1 MIKKHYLLKVIGY
14 SSIPKIITVVF
25 TLVSFPLMIRS
36 LGTENYGVFV
46 YFLSVI
52 AVFESFIDFGIS
64 SASGRAIAR
73 EREKKVKILE
83 YLKKWLLFQIKVSSI
98 GVIPFFLIVYY
109 ISKDFQSNTDI
120 TVLFIMILTSWLTI
134 FINFG
139 RSSLTSLLNFKYL
152 AFLDTFESIL
162 RSLSWLYVAFF
173 HSTLFGLVSAL
184 LITCILTL
192 IFCSILLI
200 FIIKNQTKPNNHIE
214 IKTNNKKM
222 LNESLEFLWL
232 RFITRAFQS
241 IPIIIFGKLFDVKS
255 VGTIGAFNKII
266 EITNL
271 PFSVIGNGIAVRA
284 QSVLDNGLRH
294 VNKIWDVAFRVL
306 SVSFFITLILF
317 FGVDLLAHL
326 LIPNDLENTNIFS
339 VMVFSIFVYS
349 ISSIIAPMSD
359 YIGSLKKRNILM
371 SVFVIIQPVMIFIGF
386 YIFNEIGGIIGY
398 VLAIY
403 LMNFGY
409 ILIAIKAFYK
419 QEKYNLKDE
428 LKLFLLLSIII
439 FILFLIID
447 FYLSNIHFISNIII
461 HDIFIMSIFGVTL
474 LIVLSL
480 IKKIRKFYFSK
491 EFLEF

>member
-98 GVIPFFLIVYY
+98 GVVPFFFTVYY

-120 TVLFIMILTSWLTI
+120 TVLFIMLLTSWLTI

-184 LITCILTL
+184 LTTCILTL

-200 FIIKNQTKPNNHIE
+200 FIIKNQTKSNNHIE

-241 IPIIIFGKLFDVKS
+241 IPIIIFGKLFDVKA

-339 VMVFSIFVYS
+339 VMVFSIFAYS

-359 YIGSLKKRNILM
+359 YVGSLKKRNILM
-371 SVFVIIQPVMIFIGF
+371 TVFVIIQPVMIFIGF
-386 YIFNEIGGIIGY
+386 YFFNEIGGIIGY

-419 QEKYNLKDE
+419 KEKYNLKDE

-447 FYLSNIHFISNIII
+447 LYLNNIHFISNIII

-474 LIVLSL
+474 LIVFLL

>member
-1 MIKKHYLLKVIGY
+1 MIQKHYLLKVIGY
-14 SSIPKIITVVF
+14 SSIPKIITVIF
-25 TLVSFPLMIRS
+25 TFVSFPLMIRS
-36 LGTENYGVFV
+36 LGTENYGAFV
-46 YFLSVI
+46 YFLSLI
-52 AVFESFIDFGIS
+52 AIFESFIDFGIS

-73 EREKKVKILE
+73 EREKKVNIIE
-83 YLKKWLLFQIKVSSI
+83 YLKRWLFFQIKVSSI
-98 GVIPFFLIVYY
+98 GIVPFFLIVYY
-109 ISKDFQSNTDI
+109 LSKDFQTNTDL

-139 RSSLTSLLNFKYL
+139 RSSLTSLLNFRYL
-152 AFLDTFESIL
+152 AFLDTFESVL

-184 LITCILTL
+184 LITCILSL

-200 FIIKNQTKPNNHIE
+200 IIINQIKSNNQSKV
-214 IKTNNKKM
+214 KTSNKIM
-222 LNESLEFLWL
+222 INESLEFLWL

-241 IPIIIFGKLFDVKS
+241 IPIIIFGKLFDAKV

-284 QSVLDNGLRH
+284 QSVVENGLRH
-294 VNKIWDVAFRVL
+294 VNKIWDVAFRIL
-306 SVSFFITLILF
+306 SVSFFITLVLF
-317 FGVDLLAHL
+317 FGIDLLAHL
-326 LIPNDLENTNIFS
+326 LIPNDLENTYIFS
-339 VMVFSIFVYS
+339 VLVFSIFAYS

-371 SVFVIIQPVMIFIGF
+371 SVFVIIQPIIIIIGSNI
-386 YIFNEIGGIIGY
+386 YNEIGGIIGY

-419 QEKYNLKDE
+419 KEKYNLKNE
-428 LKLFLLLSIII
+428 VKLFLLLSTII
-439 FILFLIID
+439 FLLFIIID
-447 FYLSNIHFISNIII
+447 FYLNSIHFIQNIII
-461 HDIFIMSIFGVTL
+461 HDIFLMSIFAVVL
-474 LIVLSL
+474 LTIFLL
-480 IKKIRKFYFSK
+480 IKKIRKFYFTK